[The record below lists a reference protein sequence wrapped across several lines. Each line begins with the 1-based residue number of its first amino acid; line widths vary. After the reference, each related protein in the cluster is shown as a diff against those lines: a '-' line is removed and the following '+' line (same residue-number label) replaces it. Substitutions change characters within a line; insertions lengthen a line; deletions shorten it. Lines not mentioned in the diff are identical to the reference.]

1 MSEGSVTFGEPVSP
15 GFDHVFQGR
24 LLHRERSAFQTV
36 EVYDHEG
43 FGRMLLLD
51 GVVQTTERDEFC
63 YHEMLVHPAL
73 CALERAERVLIVGGG
88 DGGTLRRVLS
98 HDPAEAVLCE
108 IDEAVVRVSREYLP
122 GVSDGALDDPRAR
135 LVFED
140 GADFVG
146 SHDDAFDAVVVD
158 STDPVG
164 PGAVLFSEGFYAS
177 CRRALRPGGV
187 VVAQTGSP
195 FYQSGEL
202 RSALGNLA
210 SAFPSVE
217 LHTGHVPTYPG
228 QLWTYASATDGP
240 PASSV
245 PAADIRRRL
254 DDRGIETRYY
264 TPELHAA
271 AFALPAFLRRVVD
284 EAREQ
289 AEEPGGSSQA
299 EEPVG

>member
-1 MSEGSVTFGEPVSP
+1 MTEDTVTFGEPAAP
-15 GFDHVFQGR
+15 GFDHVFRGR
-24 LLHRERSAFQTV
+24 LVHRERSAFQTV
-36 EVYDHEG
+36 EVYDHER

-73 CALERAERVLIVGGG
+73 CALERPERVLVVGGG
-88 DGGTLRRVLS
+88 DGGTLRRVLG
-98 HDPAEAVLCE
+98 HGPAEVVCCE
-108 IDEAVVRVSREYLP
+108 IDEAVVRVSREHLP
-122 GVSDGALDDPRAR
+122 AVSEGALEDPRLR

-140 GADFVG
+140 GAAFVA
-146 SHDDAFDAVVVD
+146 SHDGAFDAVIVD

-187 VVAQTGSP
+187 LVAQTGSP
-195 FYQSGEL
+195 FYQADEL

-210 SAFPSVE
+210 SAFPSTE

-228 QLWTYASATDGP
+228 QLWTYASAAEGR
-240 PASSV
+240 AVSSV
-245 PAADIRRRL
+245 PATEVRRRL
-254 DDRGIETRYY
+254 EARGIETRYY
-264 TPELHAA
+264 TPELHGA
-271 AFALPAFLRRVVD
+271 AFVLPAFLAALVD
-284 EAREQ
+284 EA
-289 AEEPGGSSQA
+289 GGRA